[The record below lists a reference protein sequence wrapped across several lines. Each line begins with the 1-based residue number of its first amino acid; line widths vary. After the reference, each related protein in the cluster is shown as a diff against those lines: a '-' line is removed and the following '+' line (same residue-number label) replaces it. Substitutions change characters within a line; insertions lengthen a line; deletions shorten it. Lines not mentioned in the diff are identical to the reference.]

1 VAAPRVTPGNTQ
13 QEVGIVL
20 TIIEGA
26 SNVWMV
32 ITVDG
37 DLRIYT
43 RVDEDDGWSEL
54 SVSDDSEQVDPEKNF
69 MLEELYARQ
78 SGEEEADDEGEPEG
92 EEQVPEDEEELDED
106 GPELAEDEEP
116 EDSKD
121 EEPEEEK
128 KPRRRRAA
136 SASRGARTAASRK

>member
-1 VAAPRVTPGNTQ
+1 VVAPRVTPGNTQ

-116 EDSKD
+116 EDSED

-136 SASRGARTAASRK
+136 SASRGGRTAASRK

>member
-1 VAAPRVTPGNTQ
+1 VVAPRVTPGNTQ

-92 EEQVPEDEEELDED
+92 EEEVPEDEEEPDED

-116 EDSKD
+116 EDSED